1 MKKFLIALTA
11 FFISSLAFAQVK
23 NYVGIARQKYSDA
36 QIKFLEGF
44 RDKLQNRGYN
54 SYAEYV
60 DSYLKGG
67 FGSAFVYVDKDGQNY
82 IVTNRHVVSQA
93 ASVSLEFEKDDGS
106 LAKYDNLYVLVT
118 DDDIDL
124 AILRFENNAN
134 YFKRGL
140 SFYAGKVYDGQDV
153 VSAGFPGLGDEP
165 VWQFGKGSVTNSA
178 ARIKDLIDP
187 SISTVIQHSAQIDA
201 GNSGGP
207 LLVASKSAATGYE
220 VIGVNTWKAVGRD
233 ATNFSIPAALAL
245 KLIERSKKP
254 LDDKA
259 FKAERQEKFK
269 AVLAEPNS
277 DYTALVKFISY
288 DMAAQKGMDCFEE
301 IFKHG
306 ATKVKNRVAAE
317 FVINPIE
324 GLRYAVAHDLY
335 GKMSGEGLDEK
346 LSNLVWEK
354 ESGVY
359 RIASVQGT
367 DGEKK
372 PKAKEKKSG
381 KDDGAASEKNSG
393 DKKSKVSWQG
403 FVSPYTVAVT
413 GGALI
418 PVAKDKSNVEL
429 SAGFIAGLE
438 FLPFERNIGGFFE
451 FEHRKIGGESLNI
464 FGVGAVARLPLCF
477 GLFTI
482 SPKADAG
489 LKIAFGK
496 VRDFQF
502 FADLGLLATFD
513 FGSSFFRP
521 GFEVGCRGAT
531 DTLHFSDASSAA
543 LSLRRADFYAKL
555 VLGFK
560 L

>member
-1 MKKFLIALTA
+1 M
-11 FFISSLAFAQVK
+11 AFAQVK

-36 QIKFLEGF
+36 QIKFLEDF

-140 SFYAGKVYDGQDV
+140 SFYSGKVYDGQDV

-187 SISTVIQHSAQIDA
+187 AISTVIQHSAQIDA

-207 LLVASKSAATGYE
+207 LLVAPKSAATGYD

-269 AVLAEPNS
+269 AVLSEPNS

-288 DMAAQKGMDCFEE
+288 DMAAQKAW
-301 IFKHG
+301 I
-306 ATKVKNRVAAE
+306 A
-317 FVINPIE
+317 
-324 GLRYAVAHDLY
+324 LR
-335 GKMSGEGLDEK
+335 K
-346 LSNLVWEK
+346 
-354 ESGVY
+354 
-359 RIASVQGT
+359 
-367 DGEKK
+367 
-372 PKAKEKKSG
+372 
-381 KDDGAASEKNSG
+381 
-393 DKKSKVSWQG
+393 
-403 FVSPYTVAVT
+403 F
-413 GGALI
+413 
-418 PVAKDKSNVEL
+418 
-429 SAGFIAGLE
+429 
-438 FLPFERNIGGFFE
+438 
-451 FEHRKIGGESLNI
+451 
-464 FGVGAVARLPLCF
+464 
-477 GLFTI
+477 
-482 SPKADAG
+482 
-489 LKIAFGK
+489 
-496 VRDFQF
+496 
-502 FADLGLLATFD
+502 
-513 FGSSFFRP
+513 SSTAPQR
-521 GFEVGCRGAT
+521 
-531 DTLHFSDASSAA
+531 
-543 LSLRRADFYAKL
+543 
-555 VLGFK
+555 
-560 L
+560 

>member
-1 MKKFLIALTA
+1 MKKFIIASAA
-11 FFISSLAFAQVK
+11 FLFSSLAFAQVK

-36 QIKFLEGF
+36 QIKFLEDF

-140 SFYAGKVYDGQDV
+140 SFYSGKVYDGQDV

-187 SISTVIQHSAQIDA
+187 AISTVIQHSAQIDA

-207 LLVASKSAATGYE
+207 LLVASKSAATGYD

-269 AVLAEPNS
+269 AVLSEPNS

-317 FVINPIE
+317 FAMNPIE

-372 PKAKEKKSG
+372 PKPKAKKSG
-381 KDDGAASEKNSG
+381 KDSAEAEKKSG

-418 PVAKDKSNVEL
+418 PVVKDKSNVEL

-543 LSLRRADFYAKL
+543 LSLRRADFYAK
-555 VLGFK
+555 VILGFK

>member
-372 PKAKEKKSG
+372 SKPKAKKSG

-418 PVAKDKSNVEL
+418 PVVKDKSNVEL

-482 SPKADAG
+482 SPKVDAG

>member
-1 MKKFLIALTA
+1 
-11 FFISSLAFAQVK
+11 
-23 NYVGIARQKYSDA
+23 
-36 QIKFLEGF
+36 
-44 RDKLQNRGYN
+44 
-54 SYAEYV
+54 
-60 DSYLKGG
+60 
-67 FGSAFVYVDKDGQNY
+67 
-82 IVTNRHVVSQA
+82 
-93 ASVSLEFEKDDGS
+93 
-106 LAKYDNLYVLVT
+106 
-118 DDDIDL
+118 
-124 AILRFENNAN
+124 
-134 YFKRGL
+134 
-140 SFYAGKVYDGQDV
+140 
-153 VSAGFPGLGDEP
+153 
-165 VWQFGKGSVTNSA
+165 
-178 ARIKDLIDP
+178 
-187 SISTVIQHSAQIDA
+187 
-201 GNSGGP
+201 
-207 LLVASKSAATGYE
+207 
-220 VIGVNTWKAVGRD
+220 
-233 ATNFSIPAALAL
+233 
-245 KLIERSKKP
+245 
-254 LDDKA
+254 
-259 FKAERQEKFK
+259 
-269 AVLAEPNS
+269 
-277 DYTALVKFISY
+277 
-288 DMAAQKGMDCFEE
+288 MDCFEE

-317 FVINPIE
+317 FAMNPIE

-372 PKAKEKKSG
+372 SKSKDKKTGKDGGTEAEKKS
-381 KDDGAASEKNSG
+381 S
-393 DKKSKVSWQG
+393 DKKSNVSWQG

-418 PVAKDKSNVEL
+418 PVGKDKSNVEL

-531 DTLHFSDASSAA
+531 DTLHFSDASSTA
-543 LSLRRADFYAKL
+543 LSLRRADFYAK
-555 VLGFK
+555 VILGFK

>member
-464 FGVGAVARLPLCF
+464 FGVGAVARLPLSF

-482 SPKADAG
+482 NPKADTS
-489 LKIAFGK
+489 LKIAFGM

>member
-1 MKKFLIALTA
+1 MKKFIIVSAA
-11 FFISSLAFAQVK
+11 FLFSSLAFAQVK

-36 QIKFLEGF
+36 QIKFLEDF

-140 SFYAGKVYDGQDV
+140 SFYSGKVYDGQDV

-187 SISTVIQHSAQIDA
+187 AISTVIQHSAQIDA

-207 LLVASKSAATGYE
+207 LLVAPKSAATGYD

-269 AVLAEPNS
+269 AVLSEPNS

-288 DMAAQKGMDCFEE
+288 DMAAQKAW
-301 IFKHG
+301 I
-306 ATKVKNRVAAE
+306 A
-317 FVINPIE
+317 
-324 GLRYAVAHDLY
+324 LR
-335 GKMSGEGLDEK
+335 K
-346 LSNLVWEK
+346 
-354 ESGVY
+354 
-359 RIASVQGT
+359 
-367 DGEKK
+367 
-372 PKAKEKKSG
+372 
-381 KDDGAASEKNSG
+381 
-393 DKKSKVSWQG
+393 
-403 FVSPYTVAVT
+403 F
-413 GGALI
+413 
-418 PVAKDKSNVEL
+418 
-429 SAGFIAGLE
+429 
-438 FLPFERNIGGFFE
+438 
-451 FEHRKIGGESLNI
+451 
-464 FGVGAVARLPLCF
+464 
-477 GLFTI
+477 
-482 SPKADAG
+482 
-489 LKIAFGK
+489 
-496 VRDFQF
+496 
-502 FADLGLLATFD
+502 
-513 FGSSFFRP
+513 SSTAPQR
-521 GFEVGCRGAT
+521 
-531 DTLHFSDASSAA
+531 
-543 LSLRRADFYAKL
+543 
-555 VLGFK
+555 
-560 L
+560 

>member
-1 MKKFLIALTA
+1 MKKFIIASAA
-11 FFISSLAFAQVK
+11 FLFSSLAFAQVK

-36 QIKFLEGF
+36 QIKFLEDF

-187 SISTVIQHSAQIDA
+187 AISTVIQHSAQIDA

-207 LLVASKSAATGYE
+207 LLVASKSAATGYD

-269 AVLAEPNS
+269 AVLSEPNS

-317 FVINPIE
+317 FAMNPIE

-372 PKAKEKKSG
+372 SKPKAKKSG
-381 KDDGAASEKNSG
+381 KDDGEAEKKSG

-418 PVAKDKSNVEL
+418 PVVKDKSNVEL

-543 LSLRRADFYAKL
+543 LSLRRADFYAK
-555 VLGFK
+555 VILGFK